1 MSVPSPGATGDEVS
15 LNLIL
20 DHCQLVNLV
29 VGFDTGEY
37 SDDLSGNNATIENAL
52 LSFD

>member
-1 MSVPSPGATGDEVS
+1 MTS

-37 SDDLSGNNATIENAL
+37 NDDLSGNNAPNENAL